1 MKQITDSFG
10 EFEAAASDYFREL
23 VTGFSVTASLVADSS
38 GNTVSALGSSAG
50 LGNETDL
57 SLLIALRRQA
67 QVIVTSGKTLRA
79 DNYRFPKFADLA
91 VLTNFPVDLK
101 PPPGQT
107 LIADNSSYLG
117 LLNNLTR
124 TGYQRIH
131 VEYGLTGIKE
141 LLRSNALGALFLS
154 SKQKS
159 GVEILASELGISPV
173 CLELEDLCVGLV
185 AWQTKTH
192 AA

>member
-10 EFEAAASDYFREL
+10 EFEAAAPDYFREL

-50 LGNETDL
+50 LGNDTDL

-79 DNYRFPKFADLA
+79 DNYRFPQSADLA

-101 PPPGQT
+101 PPPGQK
-107 LIADNSSYLG
+107 LISDNSSYLG
-117 LLNNLTR
+117 LLSNLIR
-124 TGYQRIH
+124 TDYQRIH
-131 VEYGLTGIKE
+131 VEYGITGIKE

-159 GVEILASELGISPV
+159 GVEKLASELGVSPV
-173 CLELEDLCVGLV
+173 CLAHEDLCVGLV